1 MASVSLSTNFIE
13 STTISVNAVWSTDSI
28 TSGILYF
35 YRDGGDPVTTFSASG
50 SSGTTNYT
58 YIGLSPNT
66 QYTLRVDFNDGVNPT
81 ASSTITPTTTCYLKD
96 TLILCEDN
104 QYKKIS
110 NLVVGEAIKTTVG
123 IKKIKGIQKILYN
136 VKDTNPLHKIY
147 KLSKSIE
154 PKLIDDLYITGG
166 HSILVDELT
175 EKEIDGMKKYFT
187 NGIPQIDGKYKLL
200 ACIDERF
207 EQVEFDEP
215 IELYHLLLE
224 NENIDDE
231 YAIWANGILSESISE
246 RCYKHNNGI

>member
-1 MASVSLSTNFIE
+1 M
-13 STTISVNAVWSTDSI
+13 
-28 TSGILYF
+28 
-35 YRDGGDPVTTFSASG
+35 
-50 SSGTTNYT
+50 
-58 YIGLSPNT
+58 
-66 QYTLRVDFNDGVNPT
+66 
-81 ASSTITPTTTCYLKD
+81 KD

-147 KLSKSIE
+147 KLSKSTE
-154 PKLIDDLYITGG
+154 PELIDDLYITGG
-166 HSILVDELT
+166 HSILVDKLT
-175 EKEIDGMKKYFT
+175 EKEIDRMKKYY
-187 NGIPQIDGKYKLL
+187 GDKIPQIDNKYKLL

-246 RCYKHNNGI
+246 RYYKYNNGI